1 MRLDAH
7 GLWSRPG
14 LGASRVETRAV
25 GGIGSSGVPKGVQM
39 RSFLEDAQPEEAAE
53 RHASAL
59 SPALEAVR
67 MTEPSSTREPLE
79 RGAEASVGAALEAR
93 RERNRAMGLPPDFDS
108 GLGLDSP
115 SDASSSQDPPSA
127 SGTNPPQAEL
137 KAKQDKPREDLYDAS
152 WRRLCAE
159 ADEEMILDTLG
170 LAYLPPEA
178 RVSRAQAGRDG

>member
-1 MRLDAH
+1 
-7 GLWSRPG
+7 
-14 LGASRVETRAV
+14 
-25 GGIGSSGVPKGVQM
+25 
-39 RSFLEDAQPEEAAE
+39 
-53 RHASAL
+53 
-59 SPALEAVR
+59 
-67 MTEPSSTREPLE
+67 
-79 RGAEASVGAALEAR
+79 
-93 RERNRAMGLPPDFDS
+93 MGLPPDFDS

-127 SGTNPPQAEL
+127 SGTTPPQAEL
-137 KAKQDKPREDLYDAS
+137 MAKQDKPREDLYHPS